1 MPTYKTTKPITES
14 FLEKLFTSVG
24 KGLRSSMVK
33 QLVKKDPELGKRIKD
48 LEKTDYIILSPGVSL
63 KKTINKDKLIKLR
76 NKIDANIALN

>member
-1 MPTYKTTKPITES
+1 MPTYKTTKPITVS

-48 LEKTDYIILSPGVSL
+48 LEKTRDEIDRRIAMLSPEE
-63 KKTINKDKLIKLR
+63 KRK
-76 NKIDANIALN
+76 ALGK

>member
-48 LEKTDYIILSPGVSL
+48 LEKTRDWSSIYKYMDRLQAYTFDIY
-63 KKTINKDKLIKLR
+63 
-76 NKIDANIALN
+76 

>member
-33 QLVKKDPELGKRIKD
+33 QLVRKDPELGKRIKD
-48 LEKTDYIILSPGVSL
+48 LEKTRDEIDRRIAMLSPEE
-63 KKTINKDKLIKLR
+63 KRK
-76 NKIDANIALN
+76 ALGK

>member
-33 QLVKKDPELGKRIKD
+33 QQVKKAPDLGKRIKD
-48 LEKTDYIILSPGVSL
+48 LEKTRDEIDRRIAMLSPEE
-63 KKTINKDKLIKLR
+63 KRK
-76 NKIDANIALN
+76 ALGK

>member
-48 LEKTDYIILSPGVSL
+48 LEKTRDEIDRRIAMLSPEE
-63 KKTINKDKLIKLR
+63 KRK
-76 NKIDANIALN
+76 ALGK

>member
-48 LEKTDYIILSPGVSL
+48 LEKKRDEIDRRIAMLSPEE
-63 KKTINKDKLIKLR
+63 KRK
-76 NKIDANIALN
+76 ALGK

>member
-48 LEKTDYIILSPGVSL
+48 LEKTRAELDRRIAMMSPEE
-63 KKTINKDKLIKLR
+63 KRK
-76 NKIDANIALN
+76 ALGR